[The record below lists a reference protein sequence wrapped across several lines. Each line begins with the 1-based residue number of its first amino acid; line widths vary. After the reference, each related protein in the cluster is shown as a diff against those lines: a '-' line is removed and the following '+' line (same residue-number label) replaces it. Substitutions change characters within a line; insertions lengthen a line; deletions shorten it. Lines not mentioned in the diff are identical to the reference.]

1 MDKKFTELIADKLT
15 RFIAGKPETTL
26 LEDTLI
32 TVCVLSAVC
41 STLAVAISIVA
52 ILS

>member
-1 MDKKFTELIADKLT
+1 MTRKFMELIADELT

-32 TVCVLSAVC
+32 TVCVSSAVC
-41 STLAVAISIVA
+41 SIFAVAISIVA
-52 ILS
+52 ILI